1 MLYEKAFQKGL
12 WEAVRAEKA
21 YAPLLSALLEDYR
34 AVSREGPVSAV
45 RFSEYI
51 IYQETGS
58 RKKYEAAYFARR
70 KRLNTYALMAL
81 VYPEEGEH
89 LLQLQDT
96 VWAICDEYTWALPAH
111 IAWRTGRDPGCIDL
125 FSAETGFALSMIRH
139 LLGDRLHE
147 KMKERIDWEINR
159 RIIRPFLYRRFWW
172 EHSNNN
178 WAAVCA
184 GSVGCTFMLS
194 RPRLFSLIRPRIAFT
209 MRRFLS
215 GFSAD
220 GICAEG
226 VDYWSYG
233 FGFFTVYARLLREFT
248 HGRKNYFKRPKVKE
262 IAGFY
267 QKISLG
273 GGVTVSFSDGGQRG
287 RYYPGL
293 LNFLREE
300 YPDAIG
306 PLPPESGMIHD
317 HCYRFCLELDC
328 FLYNGLQDGK
338 AALGTMTYYAPKSAW
353 LIRRTT
359 SYGFA
364 AKGGSNDV
372 SHNHNDIGSFIVVSG
387 GRQLLCDLGPG
398 EYVKDYFNDQKR
410 YQYFCT
416 SSRGHSVPVINGQ
429 LQGHGAKYHSVSAWK
444 DGVFEIEMTQAYRIP
459 GIESVRRSFCFE
471 EEKILLTDQLS
482 GKVISLKE
490 RFITQVKPVV
500 EGNAVRVGSLL
511 MRPMGETGAPEIVQE
526 PFQNHFSQEETVYCI
541 DFDVSGKVFT
551 LELLMSESEG

>member
-1 MLYEKAFQKGL
+1 
-12 WEAVRAEKA
+12 
-21 YAPLLSALLEDYR
+21 
-34 AVSREGPVSAV
+34 
-45 RFSEYI
+45 
-51 IYQETGS
+51 
-58 RKKYEAAYFARR
+58 
-70 KRLNTYALMAL
+70 
-81 VYPEEGEH
+81 
-89 LLQLQDT
+89 
-96 VWAICDEYTWALPAH
+96 
-111 IAWRTGRDPGCIDL
+111 
-125 FSAETGFALSMIRH
+125 
-139 LLGDRLHE
+139 
-147 KMKERIDWEINR
+147 
-159 RIIRPFLYRRFWW
+159 
-172 EHSNNN
+172 
-178 WAAVCA
+178 
-184 GSVGCTFMLS
+184 MLS

-306 PLPPESGMIHD
+306 PLPPESGMITIM
-317 HCYRFCLELDC
+317 LPL
-328 FLYNGLQDGK
+328 LPGAGLLFIQWLAGWEGSPWGDDI
-338 AALGTMTYYAPKSAW
+338 LRPEERV

-429 LQGHGAKYHSVSAWK
+429 LQGHGAKYRSVSAWK
-444 DGVFEIEMTQAYRIP
+444 DGVFEIEMTTGLSDTRHRI
-459 GIESVRRSFCFE
+459 RQ
-471 EEKILLTDQLS
+471 KKLLL
-482 GKVISLKE
+482 
-490 RFITQVKPVV
+490 
-500 EGNAVRVGSLL
+500 
-511 MRPMGETGAPEIVQE
+511 
-526 PFQNHFSQEETVYCI
+526 
-541 DFDVSGKVFT
+541 
-551 LELLMSESEG
+551 